1 MRVAAVD
8 IGTNSTRLLV
18 AEVGEGELFG
28 RRLDWLD
35 RRVTVTRLGQGV
47 DAGGVLSDEA
57 MGRTVAV
64 LAGYGEAVRAWD
76 VAAVRAVATS
86 AARDAVNRDELLDR
100 AGFALGVR
108 PEVITG
114 AEEAE
119 LSFLGALSGVE
130 GDRPALVIDLGG
142 GSTEFVMG
150 NTELEYAVS
159 VETGSVRLTERHLGA
174 HPVTLSRLDAARAG
188 AAEALAD
195 VTLPETPAT
204 VIGVAGTFTALAAI
218 AKGLAAY
225 DPTEVHGSTLTGD
238 ELTALVQRLAAMELA
253 DVVAIPS
260 LDPARAPVVLGG
272 AVVAEQALTVVEAD
286 RLVVSESDL
295 LDGVALR
302 AAGM

>member
-8 IGTNSTRLLV
+8 IGTNSIRLLV
-18 AEVGEGELFG
+18 AEAGGGDLLG
-28 RRLDWLD
+28 QRLEWLD

-47 DAGGVLSDEA
+47 DADGTLSDEA
-57 MGRTVAV
+57 MGRTIAV

-76 VAAVRAVATS
+76 VAGVRAVATS
-86 AARDAVNRDELLDR
+86 AARDAVNREAFLDR
-100 AGFALGVR
+100 AELALGVR
-108 PEVITG
+108 PDVISG

-150 NTELEYAVS
+150 TTELEYAVS
-159 VETGSVRLTERHLGA
+159 VDTGSVRLTERYLGT
-174 HPVTLSRLDAARAG
+174 HPVPPSHLEAARAG
-188 AAEALAD
+188 AAEALA
-195 VTLPETPAT
+195 VVSLPEMPAT
-204 VIGVAGTFTALAAI
+204 VIGVAGTFTALATI

-225 DPTEVHGSTLTGD
+225 DPAAVHGAELTGD
-238 ELTALVQRLAAMELA
+238 ELTSLVDRLAAMEL
-253 DVVAIPS
+253 DDIVAIPS
-260 LDPARAPVVLGG
+260 LDPARAPVVVGG
-272 AVVAEQALTVVEAD
+272 VLVAEQALAVAGTE

-302 AAGM
+302 AAGA